1 MNDLSFGEY
10 LLLYHQRPLDPREVV
25 ALLLAVSL
33 SDECGNEMI
42 VELRLGGQHCLVN

>member
-10 LLLYHQRPLDPREVV
+10 LLLYPQRPLDPRKVV
-25 ALLLAVSL
+25 AILLAFDL